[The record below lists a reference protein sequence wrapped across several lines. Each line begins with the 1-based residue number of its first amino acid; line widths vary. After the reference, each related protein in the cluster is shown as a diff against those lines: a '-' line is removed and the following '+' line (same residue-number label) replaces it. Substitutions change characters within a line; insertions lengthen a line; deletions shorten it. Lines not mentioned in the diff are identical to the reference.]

1 VQGSV
6 INVAFGI
13 DRNYIS
19 QLCVAMH
26 SIETRN
32 KNNQLCF
39 YVFHD
44 GIDAA
49 GKAQVATRHA
59 TVEWIEIRDPVLLG
73 FDAHRPSMSRAT
85 YFRLMIPKFMPPDI
99 DRALYLDSDLIL
111 QGDIAELWN
120 FNLGGHALGAVVDAG
135 LSSSEFATRYS
146 LPSGGQY
153 FNAGVLLLDVKKL
166 REERTFDHTIDLLSK
181 NVYDY
186 DDQDALNISFWNRW
200 AKVPPDW
207 NFQRNF
213 LYEKF
218 ASWTALTRSAPR
230 PKIIHFTD
238 ATKPWRRD
246 EWHPLAWLYLKEL
259 RAARLGQT
267 LLRNSGIDFKTRLK
281 WRLRWLRWNFR
292 CFCRWNLGIQ

>member
-1 VQGSV
+1 MQRPV

-13 DRNYIS
+13 DQSYIP
-19 QLCVAMH
+19 QLRVVMR

-32 KNNQLCF
+32 ERNPLRF
-39 YVFHD
+39 FVFHD

-49 GKAQVATRHA
+49 SRAQVSTRRATI
-59 TVEWIEIRDPVLLG
+59 EWIQICDPVLLG

-85 YFRLMIPKFMPPDI
+85 YFRLMIPRFMPPDVS
-99 DRALYLDSDLIL
+99 RAIYLDSDLIL
-111 QGDIAELWN
+111 QSDIAELWD
-120 FNLGGHALGAVVDAG
+120 FDLGAHALGAVVDAG
-135 LSSSEFATRYS
+135 LNPRDFAARYA
-146 LPSGGQY
+146 LPAQGRY
-153 FNAGVLLLDVKKL
+153 FNAGVLLLDVQKL
-166 REERTFDHTIDLLSK
+166 RADQSFDHTIALLAS

-200 AKVPPDW
+200 TSIPPDW

-218 ASWTALTRSAPR
+218 ATWTALTRSAPR

-259 RAARLGQT
+259 RGAEFGLS
-267 LLRNSGIDFKTRLK
+267 LLRNAGIGFKTRLK
-281 WRLRWLRWNFR
+281 WRLRWLLWNFR
-292 CFCRWNLGIQ
+292 CFCRWNLGLQ

>member
-1 VQGSV
+1 MPV

-13 DRNYIS
+13 DRNYIP

-26 SIETRN
+26 SIEARN
-32 KNNQLCF
+32 KNNPLRF
-39 YVFHD
+39 FVFHD

-49 GKAQVATRHA
+49 GIAQVVTQRAA
-59 TVEWIEIRDPVLLG
+59 VEWIEICDSVLLG
-73 FDAHRPSMSRAT
+73 LDAHRPSMSRAT
-85 YFRLMIPKFMPPDI
+85 YFRLMIPQFMPPDV
-99 DRALYLDSDLIL
+99 DRAIYLDSDLIL

-120 FNLGGHALGAVVDAG
+120 FNLGGHALGAIVDAG
-135 LSSSEFATRYS
+135 LSSIDFAARYN
-146 LPSGGQY
+146 LPSAGQY

-166 REERTFDHTIDLLSK
+166 REERTFDHTIDLLA
-181 NVYDY
+181 NNTYDY

-200 AKVPPDW
+200 TKIPPDW

-238 ATKPWRRD
+238 AIKPWRRD

-259 RAARLGQT
+259 RGARLGQT
-267 LLRNSGIDFKTRLK
+267 LLRSSGIGFKTRLK